1 MAAATFRSSPLALT
15 VLFMLAGGPIH
26 PYEMQRRIKLW
37 GKDQVVNVAQR
48 ANLYKTIERLR
59 EAGLIAVRQTERD
72 QRFPERTVYELTEA
86 GWRTGQEWLTE
97 MLSTPRNEFPE
108 LPAALSFLFGITPG
122 EARAALERRAKLLRE
137 KVAELDRE
145 LQAESGPPRLFLV
158 ESEYLRAVTSAELE
172 WVSGVVEDLRTGEL
186 TWSYDELAELVRHFL
201 PPEERA

>member
-1 MAAATFRSSPLALT
+1 
-15 VLFMLAGGPIH
+15 
-26 PYEMQRRIKLW
+26 
-37 GKDQVVNVAQR
+37 
-48 ANLYKTIERLR
+48 
-59 EAGLIAVRQTERD
+59 
-72 QRFPERTVYELTEA
+72 
-86 GWRTGQEWLTE
+86 